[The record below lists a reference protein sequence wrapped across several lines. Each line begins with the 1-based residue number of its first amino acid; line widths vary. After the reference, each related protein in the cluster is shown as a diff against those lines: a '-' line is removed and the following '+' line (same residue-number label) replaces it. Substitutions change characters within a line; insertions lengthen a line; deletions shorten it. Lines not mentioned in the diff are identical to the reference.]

1 MLSNL
6 IIIVTISILI
16 LKISKLKLRDVNQLF
31 KAVTTGK

>member
-31 KAVTTGK
+31 KAITTGK